1 MKWAKIFANFVSEMG
16 LISHFKWDWYFVP
29 ITQYLKKKNSI
40 RSKQMTWINILQ
52 RRYTHGQKHMKICS
66 VPLIIRE
73 MQIKT
78 TVWYQFT
85 PISMPIIPKEKN
97 KQTKKRNVFENVEK
111 FKLLYTAGENV
122 K

>member
-1 MKWAKIFANFVSEMG
+1 MSKDICKFCIWNGINIPFQMRLIFCTYNSV
-16 LISHFKWDWYFVP
+16 
-29 ITQYLKKKNSI
+29 LKKKNSI